1 MIGGGGWGVNA
12 FGAGVSLCEIPIVVG
27 SALWQNPGMTPTP
40 SKGALS
46 GVRIL
51 DMATV
56 LAAPFGAT
64 LCADLGA
71 DVVKL
76 ELPDG
81 SDPLRGLQPVKD
93 GVGLW
98 FKVANRGKRGLSLD
112 VRRPRGRELLL
123 KMLPDF
129 DVLVENFRTGTMDRW
144 GLDTQTL
151 LAANPRLV
159 ILRLTGF
166 GQTGPYAARPG
177 FARIFEA
184 MSGFTNLT
192 GEEGGTP
199 LHMNFPVGDAV
210 AGVFAAF
217 SIAAEIARLRGDP
230 QALGCEVDLSATEAL
245 FRLLDP
251 LAVEHE
257 QLGQVRRPAG
267 NCASYTAPSNMY
279 MSQERVFFS
288 LVASSNPIFARLAH
302 AVGCPEWVTDPRF
315 ATNPAR
321 VENLRAL
328 DAQLSAWFVAR
339 PWSGIAAT
347 LEAEG
352 IPFSKVYSIEDI
364 ERDPQFIARGAI
376 MRLPDTL
383 YGSLPA
389 PCIVPRVPGRVMP
402 VPRTGPD
409 TGEHNAELLAAY
421 GVDAAQLASL
431 RADGV
436 V

>member
-1 MIGGGGWGVNA
+1 MKP
-12 FGAGVSLCEIPIVVG
+12 IP
-27 SALWQNPGMTPTP
+27 NT
-40 SKGALS
+40 GALA

-64 LCADLGA
+64 LCADHGA
-71 DVVKL
+71 EVVKL

-93 GVGLW
+93 GVPLW
-98 FKVANRGKRGLSLD
+98 WKVANRGKKGITLD
-112 VRRPRGRELLL
+112 VRKPQGRDLLL
-123 KMLPDF
+123 RMLAQF

-144 GLDTQTL
+144 GLDTQAL

-184 MSGFTNLT
+184 MSGFTSLT
-192 GEEGGTP
+192 GERGGSP
-199 LHMNFPVGDAV
+199 LHTNFPVGDAV
-210 AGVFAAF
+210 AGLFAAF
-217 SIAAEIARLRGDP
+217 AIASEIARLRGDP
-230 QALGCEVDLSATEAL
+230 DAQGCVVDLAATEAV

-257 QLGQVRRPAG
+257 QLGLVRQPEG

-288 LVASSNPIFARLAH
+288 LVASSNPIFMRLAQV
-302 AVGCPEWVTDPRF
+302 VGHPEWSSDPRF
-315 ATNPAR
+315 ASNPAR
-321 VENLRAL
+321 VTHLQEL
-328 DAQLSAWFVAR
+328 DAALAGWFIVR
-339 PWSGIAAT
+339 PFADIAAA
-347 LEAEG
+347 LEAAG
-352 IPFSKVYSIEDI
+352 VPFSKVYTIEDI
-364 ERDPQFIARGAI
+364 EQDAQFLARQAI
-376 MRLPDTL
+376 VRLPDPL

-389 PCIVPRVPGRVMP
+389 PCIVPRITGRDMP

-409 TGEHNAELLAAY
+409 VGEHNAEVYARFGLGADALA
-421 GVDAAQLASL
+421 GL
-431 RADGV
+431 RAQGV

>member
-1 MIGGGGWGVNA
+1 MKTH
-12 FGAGVSLCEIPIVVG
+12 P
-27 SALWQNPGMTPTP
+27 NPG
-40 SKGALS
+40 ALA

-64 LCADLGA
+64 LCADHGA
-71 DVVKL
+71 EVVKL

-93 GVGLW
+93 GVPLW
-98 FKVANRGKRGLSLD
+98 WKVANRGKKGITLD
-112 VRRPRGRELLL
+112 VRKPQGRDLLL
-123 KMLPDF
+123 RMLAQF

-144 GLDTQTL
+144 GLDAQTL

-184 MSGFTNLT
+184 MSGFTSLT
-192 GEEGGTP
+192 GERGGSP
-199 LHMNFPVGDAV
+199 LHTNFPVGDAV
-210 AGVFAAF
+210 AGLFAAF
-217 SIAAEIARLRGDP
+217 AIASEVARLRGDP
-230 QALGCEVDLSATEAL
+230 QARGCVVDLAATEAL

-257 QLGQVRRPAG
+257 QLGLVRQPEG

-288 LVASSNPIFARLAH
+288 LVASSNPIFARLAQ
-302 AVGCPEWVTDPRF
+302 AVGHPEWTSDPRF
-315 ATNPAR
+315 ASNPAR
-321 VENLRAL
+321 VANLQVL
-328 DAQLSAWFVAR
+328 DAALAGWFVTR
-339 PWSGIAAT
+339 PFAEISAA
-347 LEAEG
+347 LESAG
-352 IPFSKVYSIEDI
+352 VPFSKVYTIADI
-364 ERDPQFIARGAI
+364 EQDAQFAARQAI
-376 MRLPDTL
+376 VRLPDPL

-389 PCIVPRVPGRVMP
+389 PCIVPRIVGRDMP

-409 TGEHNAELLAAY
+409 VGEHNAEVYARF
-421 GVDAAQLASL
+421 GVDAQALAAL
-431 RADGV
+431 HADGV